1 MNNRFTSSL
10 LLSAGVISAGFVV
23 AGCASQDRMTD
34 QPGSIASAV
43 EFETTAGTIRVELH
57 GAAAPVTVRNFLSRV
72 QAGQYD
78 GTIFHRVVPG
88 FVVQGGGWTI
98 DLKERAKQ
106 DAAAGR
112 PDVPIVNEWKSGLKN
127 LRGTIAMAREEAP
140 DSATREFYIN
150 LNDNAR
156 LDMARPNTGN
166 AGYCAFGRVVSG
178 MDVVDQIAAGK
189 TESRTIEGVTD
200 GSMNNVPLKPV
211 IITKARIVPR

>member
-1 MNNRFTSSL
+1 MNTRFTSSL
-10 LLSAGVISAGFVV
+10 LLCASIYVS
-23 AGCASQDRMTD
+23 GCAKDHMQDRSA
-34 QPGSIASAV
+34 PIASAV
-43 EFETTAGTIRVELH
+43 ELQTTAGTIRVELD
-57 GAAAPVTVRNFLSRV
+57 GAAAPITVRNFLSRV
-72 QAGQYD
+72 EAGHYD

-88 FVVQGGGWTI
+88 FVIQGGGWTI
-98 DLKERAKQ
+98 DLKERAKA

-112 PDVPIVNEWKSGLKN
+112 PDTPIINEWKSGLKN

-150 LNDNAR
+150 LSDNAR

-166 AGYCAFGRVVSG
+166 AGYCAFGRVILG
-178 MDVVDQIAAGK
+178 MEVVDQIAAGK
-189 TESRTIEGVTD
+189 TESRTVEGVTD

>member
-1 MNNRFTSSL
+1 MTTTLTNTIFGVL
-10 LLSAGVISAGFVV
+10 LVSAGLL
-23 AGCASQDRMTD
+23 AGCTRDHMQDRTG
-34 QPGSIASAV
+34 PIASAV
-43 EFETTAGTIRVELH
+43 ELQTTAGTIRVELD

-72 QAGQYD
+72 EAGQYD

-88 FVVQGGGWTI
+88 FVIQGGGWTI
-98 DLKERAKQ
+98 DLKERAKL

-112 PDVPIVNEWKSGLKN
+112 PDVPIVNEWKNGLKN

-150 LNDNAR
+150 LSDNAR
-156 LDMARPNTGN
+156 LDTARPNTGN

-178 MDVVDQIAAGK
+178 MDVVDTIAAGK

-200 GSMNNVPLKPV
+200 GSMNNVPRKPV
-211 IITKARIVPR
+211 IITKARVVPR

>member
-1 MNNRFTSSL
+1 MNTRFTSSL
-10 LLSAGVISAGFVV
+10 LLCASILVS
-23 AGCASQDRMTD
+23 GCASSDHMQDRSA
-34 QPGSIASAV
+34 PIASAV
-43 EFETTAGTIRVELH
+43 ELQTTAGTIRVELD
-57 GAAAPVTVRNFLSRV
+57 GAAAPITVRNFLSRV
-72 QAGQYD
+72 EAGHYD

-88 FVVQGGGWTI
+88 FVIQGGGWTI
-98 DLKERAKQ
+98 DLKERAKA

-112 PDVPIVNEWKSGLKN
+112 PDTPIVNEWKSGMKN

-150 LNDNAR
+150 LSDNAR

-166 AGYCAFGRVVSG
+166 AGYCAFGRVISG
-178 MDVVDQIAAGK
+178 MEVVDQIAAGK

-211 IITKARIVPR
+211 IITKARVIAR

>member
-10 LLSAGVISAGFVV
+10 LFSAGVISAGFVV

-43 EFETTAGTIRVELH
+43 EFETTAGTIRVELN

-150 LNDNAR
+150 LSDNAR